1 MVDAHASG
9 ACEETHGGSSPF
21 IGKFFCKIFF
31 CDIIVLLKIE
41 YMCRRGGIGI
51 RARLRGVWG
60 NPCGFKSRRR
70 HLFNRIK
77 EFYMEQN
84 PSIISS
90 LEDTILTKDY
100 VNSSYSKIG
109 KEYSITIF
117 LKDISS
123 IIYGYQS
130 KPILLLFAVISIILG
145 IYLQNN
151 YVDYA
156 LSWGIVIGIV
166 LFVLFFVTKRQT
178 IVVTAHSAQKIIQI
192 INDREKAKK
201 FIEDLIAAKAKV

>member
-1 MVDAHASG
+1 
-9 ACEETHGGSSPF
+9 
-21 IGKFFCKIFF
+21 
-31 CDIIVLLKIE
+31 
-41 YMCRRGGIGI
+41 
-51 RARLRGVWG
+51 
-60 NPCGFKSRRR
+60 
-70 HLFNRIK
+70 
-77 EFYMEQN
+77 MEQN